1 MTPEQASQF
10 LMDYGP
16 IIWTVFLITIIV
28 GTLIKIWPFISK
40 VVKTIDIISEL
51 PDRLDKIEARLM
63 GVEHEVKTNG
73 GSSIKDAVK
82 RIEDHLNKIYIVL
95 PRLGR

>member
-16 IIWTVFLITIIV
+16 IIWTVFLITVIV

-40 VVKTIDIISEL
+40 VVHTIDIISEL
-51 PDRLDKIEARLM
+51 PDRLDKIETRLM
-63 GVEHEVKTNG
+63 NVENEVRTNG

-82 RIEDHLNKIYIVL
+82 RIEDHLNKI
-95 PRLGR
+95 

>member
-1 MTPEQASQF
+1 MNPEQASQF

-16 IIWTVFLITIIV
+16 IIWTVFLITALV
-28 GTLIKIWPFISK
+28 ATLIKIWPFISK
-40 VVKTIDIISEL
+40 VVHTIEIISEL

-82 RIEDHLNKIYIVL
+82 RIED
-95 PRLGR
+95 RLDNI

>member
-16 IIWTVFLITIIV
+16 IIWTVFLIAVILA
-28 GTLIKIWPFISK
+28 TLIKIWPFISK
-40 VVKTIDIISEL
+40 VVRTIDIISEL

-63 GVEHEVKTNG
+63 GVEYEVKTNN

-82 RIEDHLNKIYIVL
+82 RIEDHLNKL
-95 PRLGR
+95 

>member
-16 IIWTVFLITIIV
+16 IIWTVFLIAVILT
-28 GTLIKIWPFISK
+28 TFIKIWPFISK
-40 VVKTIDIISEL
+40 VVRTIDIISEL

-63 GVEHEVKTNG
+63 GVEYEVKTNN

-82 RIEDHLNKIYIVL
+82 RIEDHLNKL
-95 PRLGR
+95 

>member
-16 IIWTVFLITIIV
+16 IIWTVFLILALLA
-28 GTLIKIWPFISK
+28 TLIKIWPFISK
-40 VVKTIDIISEL
+40 VVHTIDIISEL

-82 RIEDHLNKIYIVL
+82 RIEDHLNKI
-95 PRLGR
+95 

>member
-1 MTPEQASQF
+1 MNPEQASQF

-16 IIWTVFLITIIV
+16 IIWTVFLITALV
-28 GTLIKIWPFISK
+28 ATLIKIWPFISK
-40 VVKTIDIISEL
+40 VVHTIEIISEL

-82 RIEDHLNKIYIVL
+82 RIEDHLNKI
-95 PRLGR
+95 

>member
-16 IIWTVFLITIIV
+16 IIWTVFFIV
-28 GTLIKIWPFISK
+28 VFVGALIKIWPFISK
-40 VVKTIDIISEL
+40 VVHTIDIISEL
-51 PDRLDKIEARLM
+51 PDRLDKIESRLM
-63 GVEHEVKTNG
+63 GVEEEVKTNG

-82 RIEDHLNKIYIVL
+82 RIEDHLNKI
-95 PRLGR
+95 

>member
-16 IIWTVFLITIIV
+16 IIWTVFLIAVILA
-28 GTLIKIWPFISK
+28 TLIKIWPFISK
-40 VVKTIDIISEL
+40 VVHTIDIISEL

-63 GVEHEVKTNG
+63 GVEYEVKTNG

-82 RIEDHLNKIYIVL
+82 RIEDHLNKI
-95 PRLGR
+95 

>member
-16 IIWTVFLITIIV
+16 IIWTVFLIVVIIAA
-28 GTLIKIWPFISK
+28 LIKIWPFISK
-40 VVKTIDIISEL
+40 VVHTVDIIAEL
-51 PDRLDKIEARLM
+51 PDRLDKIETRLM
-63 GVEHEVKTNG
+63 NVEHEVRTNG

-82 RIEDHLNKIYIVL
+82 RIEDHLNKI
-95 PRLGR
+95 

>member
-16 IIWTVFLITIIV
+16 IIWTVFLIVVIIAA
-28 GTLIKIWPFISK
+28 LIKIWPFISK
-40 VVKTIDIISEL
+40 VVHTIDIIAEL
-51 PDRLDKIEARLM
+51 PDRLDKIETRLM

-82 RIEDHLNKIYIVL
+82 RIEDHLNKI
-95 PRLGR
+95 

>member
-1 MTPEQASQF
+1 MSPEQASQF

-16 IIWTVFLITIIV
+16 IIWTVFLIAVI
-28 GTLIKIWPFISK
+28 LAAFIKIWPFISK
-40 VVKTIDIISEL
+40 VVRTIDIISEL

-82 RIEDHLNKIYIVL
+82 RIEDHLNKI
-95 PRLGR
+95 

>member
-16 IIWTVFLITIIV
+16 IIWTVFFIV
-28 GTLIKIWPFISK
+28 VFVSALIKIWPFISK
-40 VVKTIDIISEL
+40 VVHTIDIISEL
-51 PDRLDKIEARLM
+51 PDRLDKIESRLM
-63 GVEHEVKTNG
+63 GVEEEVKTNG

-82 RIEDHLNKIYIVL
+82 RIEDHLNKI
-95 PRLGR
+95 